1 MNAEDSLKLARRFI
15 ELPLEKRRMFLESLR
30 GEGIDFSVFPI
41 PAGVEHADSR
51 CPSHAQQRM
60 WFLWQLDPQSGAY
73 NLPSAVRLS
82 GPLDRSALERAFAG
96 LVARHASLRTV
107 FDASGERLQLCPL
120 QRPLGVA
127 FEDCSAWTE
136 AAREEHLRQ
145 EALAESLRPFDLEQ
159 GPLLRVRL
167 IRLGAEQ
174 HVLLLTLHHIVSD
187 GWSMN
192 VLIDELGQ
200 LYAAAVEGRAANLPD
215 LPVQYADYALW
226 QRSWLEAGE
235 QERQL
240 AYWRAALGDRQP
252 VLELPVDHARPAR
265 ASYRG
270 ERHEFTLPMPLASAL
285 RTAARE
291 QGLTL
296 FMLLLAGFEVLLQRY
311 SGQDDLRIGVPVA
324 NRNRAEVEGLIG
336 LFVNTQV
343 LRARFQPELRIR
355 ALLEQVRECVLG
367 AQAHQDLPFERLVE
381 ALAVDR
387 TLSHAPL
394 FQVMFNHQPHVADIE
409 ALGAPGGLRFAPLDW
424 RSRTTQ
430 FDLSLDTYEKGG
442 QLHAALTYATDL
454 FEAATIER
462 MAGHWLGLLEAIVAQ
477 PDTPIAEL
485 PLLSPSERETQLHG
499 WNATATAY
507 PLDTPVHQL
516 IEAQVQRAPDAP
528 ALAFGTETLSYA
540 ALNQR
545 ANRLAHALIA
555 RGVGPDS
562 LVGIAV
568 ERSIEMVVGLLA
580 ILKAGG
586 AYVPLDP
593 EYPAERLAYMLDDSS
608 VNLLLSQSHLELPL
622 AEGVQ
627 RIDLDVESLA
637 DFPETNPGV
646 ALDAENLAY
655 VIYTS
660 GSTGKPKGAGNRH
673 LALTN
678 RLCWMQ
684 QAYGLDASDSV
695 LQKTPFSFDVSV
707 WEFFWPLMTGARL
720 VVAAPGDHRDP
731 ARLVALIERENI
743 TTLHFVPSMLQ
754 AFLLDP
760 QVERCTRLK
769 RIVCSGEALPVDAQ
783 QQVFARLPQ
792 ADLYNLYGPTEAAI
806 DVTHWTCVDEGKDGV
821 PIGQPIANLGCYI
834 LDANLEPVPVGVL
847 GELYLTGVGLAR
859 GYHRRPALTA
869 ERFVA
874 NPFVAGE
881 RMYRTG
887 DLARYRQDGVIE
899 YAGRIDHQVKIR
911 GLRIELGEIEARL
924 MELDEVREA
933 VVLAVDQRLVG
944 YVVPAQSDLDTEQLA
959 SQLRNGLPDY
969 MVPAQWV
976 LLEAMPLSPNGKLER
991 KALPQPDA
999 VQSRKEYVEPQAGL
1013 ERQLADIWQAL
1024 LGVERV
1030 GRHDGFFELG
1040 GHSLLATQVV
1050 SRVRQQLQRDV
1061 SLRTLFEH
1069 PQLSDFARAIER
1081 PLAQAEPPLLPV
1093 SREQPL
1099 PLSYAQERQWFLWQ
1113 LEPESAAYHIPSAL
1127 RLKGELDI
1135 TALEQAFSDLIAR
1148 HESLR
1153 TRFIQDGEQLWQVV
1167 DAPQAARIQAEA
1179 LAPEDLESAIA
1190 QEARRTF
1197 DLRQGPLL
1205 RVRVWRLAAN
1215 EHVLLLTQHHIVSDA
1230 WSMRVMVDELLALYA
1245 AHQRGEA
1252 ASLPA
1257 LPIQYVDYA
1266 QWQRQWMGSDARRRQ
1281 LDHWVTQLGQPTPP
1295 LELPTDHGRPLDR
1308 TMRAARFDLAVEE
1321 ALAEQVRACAREQ
1334 GATTFMVLLA
1344 AFQVLLARYSGQA
1357 DIRIGVPI
1365 ANRNRL
1371 ETEGLVGFF
1380 VNTLVLRGEVDGQSS
1395 FTQLLQRTRQ
1405 TTLEAQANQD
1415 LPFEQLVEA
1424 LQPERSLGRSPLFDV
1439 AFNHQ
1444 HDVQA
1449 ERPGLPGLA
1458 FEQIAVHGR
1467 DAQFDLTLDI
1477 VEGRGLQAIF
1487 TYASD
1492 LFEAATVERLADH
1505 WRNLLT
1511 AMVAHPNQRLAELP
1525 MLSPSEQQANL
1536 LAWNPAPTRFPVESC
1551 LHSLFEQR
1559 AAEAP
1564 DSIALSFE
1572 GQTLAYGELNRRA
1585 NRIAHRLIAEGV
1597 RPDTLVGLAAGRGL
1611 EVIVGLLAILKAGGV
1626 YVPLDPAYPEDRL
1639 AYLIEDSGLQLLLA
1653 EDSAR
1658 ERLAIPAQVR
1668 VLALETDDGHGRDDN
1683 PNVALSPANLA
1694 YVIYT
1699 SGSTGQP
1706 KGALLS
1712 HANATRLF
1720 TATDAWFG
1728 FGPQDVWSLFHSFAF
1743 DFSVWEIFGA
1753 LLYGGRLV
1761 IVPQWVT
1768 RSPDEFHAL
1777 LCREGVTVLNQ
1788 TPSAFKALMGVAC
1801 SASSQADALRYVV
1814 FGGEALEVKGLAPW
1828 FERFGDTQPR
1838 LVNMYGITETTVHVT
1853 WRPLSKADLHQAA
1866 SSPIGE
1872 AIPDLTWYLLDGALN
1887 PVAQGCTGELY
1898 VGGPGLARGY
1908 LKRPA
1913 LSATRFVPN
1922 PFSHDGERL
1931 YRTGDLARYRSDG
1944 VIEYI
1949 GRLDQQVK
1957 IRGFRIE
1964 LGEIEAQLLAY
1975 PAIREAA
1982 VLAQGGNAG
1991 PQLVAYL
1998 VPGGDCDE
2006 ASLREALK
2014 AHLREHLPDYM
2025 VPAHLLFLD
2034 HLPLTT
2040 NGKLDRKALPA
2051 LDAAL
2056 QRRAHEA
2063 PASELEER
2071 LADIWQGLLGLER
2084 VGRHDNFFEL
2094 GGHSLQLV
2102 MLSSRLREEL
2112 GIEVPLR
2119 DFYLARTLAELAAY
2133 LEPRLGAGG
2142 LEDEYDMI
2150 FDALDELEKDDA

>member
-41 PAGVEHADSR
+41 PAGVEHADSLR
-51 CPSHAQQRM
+51 PSYAQQRM

-73 NLPSAVRLS
+73 NLPSAVRLN
-82 GPLDRSALERAFAG
+82 GPLDRAALERAFAG

-107 FDASGERLQLCPL
+107 FDAADETLQLRPL
-120 QRPLGVA
+120 QQPLVVA
-127 FEDCSAWTE
+127 FEDCSAWAE
-136 AAREEHLRQ
+136 HAREEHLRQ

-167 IRLGAEQ
+167 IRLEAEQ

-192 VLIDELGQ
+192 ILIDELGH
-200 LYAAAVEGRAANLPD
+200 LYAADVEGREAGLPA
-215 LPVQYADYALW
+215 LPIQYADYGLW

-240 AYWRAALGDRQP
+240 AYWRAALGGQQP
-252 VLELPVDHARPAR
+252 VLELPTDHPRPAR

-270 ERHEFTLPMPLASAL
+270 HRHEFTVPAPLAEAL
-285 RTAARE
+285 RSAARE

-311 SGQDDLRIGVPVA
+311 SGQADLRIGVPIA

-343 LRARFQPELRIR
+343 LPAHFEPGLQVQ
-355 ALLEQVRECVLG
+355 ALLAQVRECVLG
-367 AQAHQDLPFERLVE
+367 AQAHQELPFERLVE
-381 ALAVDR
+381 DLGVAR
-387 TLSHAPL
+387 NLSHAPL
-394 FQVMFNHQPHVADIE
+394 FQVMFNHQPNVADIE
-409 ALGAPGGLRFAPLDW
+409 AMGAVGGLRFAPLDW
-424 RSRTTQ
+424 RSRTAQ

-454 FEAATIER
+454 FEAATIAR
-462 MAGHWLGLLEAIVAQ
+462 MAGHWLGLLEAILAQ
-477 PDTPIAEL
+477 PDAPIAEL
-485 PLLSPSERETQLHG
+485 PMLSVEERETQLHG
-499 WNATATAY
+499 WNATATDY
-507 PLDTPVHQL
+507 PLNTPVHHL
-516 IEAQVQRAPDAP
+516 IEAQVLHNPEAP
-528 ALAFGTETLSYA
+528 ALAFGAEALSYA
-540 ALNQR
+540 ELNRR

-580 ILKAGG
+580 ILKSGG
-586 AYVPLDP
+586 AYVPLGP
-593 EYPAERLAYMLDDSS
+593 EYPAERLAYMLDDSA
-608 VNLLLSQSHLELPL
+608 VKLLLSQSHLDLPL
-622 AEGVQ
+622 AAGVQ
-627 RIDLDVESLA
+627 RIDLDQELLS
-637 DFPETNPGV
+637 DFPEHNPGV
-646 ALDAENLAY
+646 VLDAENLAY

-673 LALTN
+673 SALTN

-684 QAYGLDASDSV
+684 QAYGLNGDDTV

-731 ARLVALIERENI
+731 AKLVALIEQENI

-760 QVERCTRLK
+760 QVERCSSLK

-792 ADLYNLYGPTEAAI
+792 AGLYNLYGPTEAAI
-806 DVTHWTCVDEGKDGV
+806 DVTHWTCRDEGKDGV

-834 LDANLEPVPVGVL
+834 LDSNLEPVPVGVL
-847 GELYLTGVGLAR
+847 GELYLAGEGLAR

-887 DLARYRQDGVIE
+887 DLARYRPDGVIE

-924 MELDEVREA
+924 MELAEVREA

-944 YVVPAQSDLDTEQLA
+944 YVVPAQADLNTEQLA
-959 SQLRNGLPDY
+959 SQLRQGLPDY

-976 LLEAMPLSPNGKLER
+976 LLDAMPLSPNGKLER
-991 KALPQPDA
+991 KALPQPEA
-999 VQSRKEYVEPQAGL
+999 GQSSKEYVEPQEGL

-1050 SRVRQQLQRDV
+1050 SRARQQLQREV

-1069 PQLSDFARAIER
+1069 PQLSEFARAIEQ
-1081 PLAQAEPPLLPV
+1081 PLAQAEPPLLPI

-1135 TALEQAFSDLIAR
+1135 DALERAFSDLIAR

-1153 TRFIQDGEQLWQVV
+1153 TRFVQEGEHLWQVV
-1167 DAPQAARIQAEA
+1167 DAPQAVSLVAEA
-1179 LAPEDLESAIA
+1179 LAPAALDNAIA

-1205 RVRVWRLAAN
+1205 RVRVWRLAAD

-1245 AHQRGEA
+1245 AGRRGEA
-1252 ASLPA
+1252 VA
-1257 LPIQYVDYA
+1257 LPPLVIQYADYA
-1266 QWQRQWMGSDARRRQ
+1266 AWQRQWMDSEARRRQ
-1281 LDHWVTQLGQPTPP
+1281 LDYWVAQLGGQAPT
-1295 LELPTDHGRPLDR
+1295 LELPTDHARPAER
-1308 TMRAARFDLAVEE
+1308 NRRAARLDLDLGDAF
-1321 ALAEQVRACAREQ
+1321 AHSIRTCAQEQ
-1334 GATTFMVLLA
+1334 GGTPFMLLLV
-1344 AFQVLLARYSGQA
+1344 AFQVLLARYSGQG

-1371 ETEGLVGFF
+1371 ETEGLIGFF
-1380 VNTLVLRGEVDGQSS
+1380 VNTQVLTAQVDEQSTFS
-1395 FTQLLQRTRQ
+1395 QLLQQARQ
-1405 TTLEAQANQD
+1405 TTLDAQANQD

-1424 LQPERSLGRSPLFDV
+1424 LQPERSLGRSPLFEV
-1439 AFNHQ
+1439 LFNYQ
-1444 HDVQA
+1444 HDLYAQ
-1449 ERPGLPGLA
+1449 RPELPGLD
-1458 FEQIAVHGR
+1458 FEQIAVDGR
-1467 DAQFDLTLDI
+1467 DAQFDLSLDI
-1477 VEGRGLQAIF
+1477 VDGAGLQAIF
-1487 TYASD
+1487 TYATD
-1492 LFEAATVERLADH
+1492 LFEAATVERLAAH
-1505 WRNLLT
+1505 WRNLLA

-1525 MLSPSEQQANL
+1525 MLSSAEQQANL
-1536 LAWNPAPTRFPVESC
+1536 QAWNPAPARFPVDAC
-1551 LHSLFEQR
+1551 LHQLFEQR

-1585 NRIAHRLIAEGV
+1585 NRLAHRLIAEGV
-1597 RPDTLVGLAAGRGL
+1597 QPDSLVGLAAGRGL
-1611 EVIVGLLAILKAGGV
+1611 EVIVGLLAILKAGGA

-1639 AYLIEDSGLQLLLA
+1639 AFLIEDSGLSLLLA

-1658 ERLAIPAQVR
+1658 ERLVIPEQVR
-1668 VLALETDDGHGRDDN
+1668 VLSLEPDDGQGRDDN

-1712 HANATRLF
+1712 HDNAMRLF
-1720 TATDAWFG
+1720 TATDAWFN

-1801 SASSQADALRYVV
+1801 TANDQASALRYVV

-1853 WRPLSKADLHQAA
+1853 WRPLSRDDLHQAA

-1913 LSATRFVPN
+1913 LSATRFVPD
-1922 PFSHDGERL
+1922 PFSSRGERL
-1931 YRTGDLARYRSDG
+1931 YRTGDLARYRNDG

-1964 LGEIEAQLLAY
+1964 LGEIEAQLLAHK
-1975 PAIREAA
+1975 AIREAA
-1982 VLAQGGNAG
+1982 VLAQDGNGG

-1998 VPGGDCDE
+1998 VPGGDFDE
-2006 ASLREALK
+2006 APLREALK

-2119 DFYLARTLAELAAY
+2119 DFYLASTLAELAAY
-2133 LEPRLGAGG
+2133 LEPQQGKGG
-2142 LEDEYDMI
+2142 LDDEYDMI